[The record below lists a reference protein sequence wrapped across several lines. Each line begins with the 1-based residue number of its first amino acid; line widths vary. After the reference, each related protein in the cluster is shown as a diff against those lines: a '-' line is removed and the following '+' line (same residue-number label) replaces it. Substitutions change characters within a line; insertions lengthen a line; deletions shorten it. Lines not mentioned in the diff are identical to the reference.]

1 MHLSERQAHIAE
13 MLHQAD
19 IIRVEDLS
27 RHFQVTTQ
35 TIRRDLNFLCENG
48 LARRVHGGIQRVHT
62 PGNVAYAW
70 RQVLN
75 NEAKLMICPSASGR
89 PLKLFPTPSWSIST

>member
-35 TIRRDLNFLCENG
+35 TIRRDLNFLCEHG

-62 PGNVAYAW
+62 PGNMAAKDW
-70 RQVLN
+70 TAVLYLDERADPTQR
-75 NEAKLMICPSASGR
+75 EALTAIFSGQAGGH
-89 PLKLFPTPSWSIST
+89 PQ